1 MFTMNKHSEQD
12 RKLRERIQG
21 HFWDEVGAAEHV
33 SIPELENFIKREF
46 RFEDG
51 RRIQN
56 LIRLMQTEGRIRV
69 ESVAKVWIRPPNKQ

>member
-1 MFTMNKHSEQD
+1 MNKRSEQD

-21 HFWDEVGAAEHV
+21 YFWDEVGAAEHV
-33 SIPELENFIKREF
+33 SIPELENLIKREF

-56 LIRLMQTEGRIRV
+56 QIRLMQTEGRIRV
-69 ESVAKVWIRPPNKQ
+69 ESVVKVWIRPPNKQK